1 MKKQQLISTM
11 AVLGLAMTMAAGCGS
26 NNGNNEGA
34 AAPSNNK
41 ADNAAATTKA
51 DNAAATNAAASEEPA
66 APKIAGKVVFTTNR
80 TDLVDTELKNYAA
93 KFHEKYPDATVE
105 IEAIKDYDQTTKI
118 RMASNELADI
128 SLIPGTV
135 KNSDLP
141 NFYLPLDDLGLND
154 RIYFKDNRSQ
164 DGKLYGISSGSAA
177 MGVTYN
183 KKAFAQAGITEVPKT
198 LDELYA
204 AAEKLKAAG
213 IIPLATNFKDKWP
226 LYGWDQEAF
235 IFANDPSLH
244 NTMATQNEPFAVD
257 GPHWQAFS
265 ILKKMVNSGYV
276 EKDLMSTNWEGSKK
290 DVASGK
296 IAMFLLG
303 NWVVPQV
310 VDNGAAAED
319 VGFFPLPLDNS
330 GDAKVILASDYY
342 YGIDKNSENPET
354 AKAFLKFLI
363 EESGYDDYAGF
374 IPVLKDKKPKLAQLN
389 EFMAT
394 NPKVI
399 EMAAENDDYLAIANK
414 MQFDTS
420 AFAQDAIMGKDMK
433 AVFDS
438 YNKKWKDAK
447 ASLGK

>member
-1 MKKQQLISTM
+1 MVVM
-11 AVLGLAMTMAAGCGS
+11 GLAVTMAAGCGS
-26 NNGNNEGA
+26 NNGNNEGDA
-34 AAPSNNK
+34 AA
-41 ADNAAATTKA
+41 ANAPAEKNTSTQTNAEN
-51 DNAAATNAAASEEPA
+51 DAAATNAPA
-66 APKIAGKVVFTTNR
+66 AAEETTGPKIEGKVVFTTNR
-80 TDLVDTELKNYAA
+80 TDLIDTELKNYAA
-93 KFHEKYPDATVE
+93 KFKEKYPEATVE

-164 DGKLYGISSGSAA
+164 DGNVYGISSGSAA

-183 KKAFAQAGITEVPKT
+183 KKAFAAAGIAEAPKT
-198 LDELYA
+198 LDEFYA
-204 AAEKLKAAG
+204 ACEKLKAAG

-235 IFANDPSLH
+235 IFAGDPALH
-244 NTMATQNEPFAVD
+244 NTMATQDEPFAE
-257 GPHWQAFS
+257 GGAHWQAFS
-265 ILKKMVNSGYV
+265 ILKKLVDGGYA

-296 IAMFLLG
+296 MAMFLLG

-310 VDNGAAAED
+310 IDNGAAAED

-330 GDAKVILASDYY
+330 GEAKVILASDYF
-342 YGIDKNSENPET
+342 YGIDKNSDNPET

-374 IPVLKDKKPKLAQLN
+374 IPVLKDKQPKLAQLN
-389 EFMAT
+389 EFMST

-399 EMAAENDDYLAIANK
+399 EMAADNDDYLAIANK

-433 AVFDS
+433 QVFAD
-438 YNKKWKDAK
+438 YNKKWKEAK
-447 ASLGK
+447 KAVGK

>member
-1 MKKQQLISTM
+1 MNKKQLISTM

-41 ADNAAATTKA
+41 GNNAAATTEADNAAAS
-51 DNAAATNAAASEEPA
+51 NAAASEEPA
-66 APKIAGKVVFTTNR
+66 APAISGKVVFTTNR
-80 TDLVDTELKNYAA
+80 TDLVDTELKNYAT

-183 KKAFAQAGITEVPKT
+183 KKAFAQAGITAVPKT

-204 AAEKLKAAG
+204 AADKLKAAG

-235 IFANDPSLH
+235 IFGNDPALH
-244 NTMATQNEPFAVD
+244 NTMATQDEPFAVD

-265 ILKKMVNSGYV
+265 ILKKMVDSGYV

-330 GDAKVILASDYY
+330 GEAKVILASDYY
-342 YGIDKNSENPET
+342 YGIDKNSDNPET

-374 IPVLKDKKPKLAQLN
+374 IPVLKDKQPKLAQLN

-399 EMAAENDDYLAIANK
+399 EMSAENDDYLAIANK

-447 ASLGK
+447 ASVGK

>member
-1 MKKQQLISTM
+1 MKKKQLISTM
-11 AVLGLAMTMAAGCGS
+11 AILGLAMTMAAGCGS
-26 NNGNNEGA
+26 NNGNSEG

-41 ADNAAATTKA
+41 ADNAAAANKG
-51 DNAAATNAAASEEPA
+51 NNAAASEEPA
-66 APKIAGKVVFTTNR
+66 APKIEGKVVFTTNR

-183 KKAFAQAGITEVPKT
+183 KKAFEKAGITAVPKT

-235 IFANDPSLH
+235 IFANDPALH
-244 NTMATQNEPFAVD
+244 NTMATQDEPFAID

-265 ILKKMVNSGYV
+265 ILKKMVDGGYV

-310 VDNGAAAED
+310 VDNGAAPED

-330 GDAKVILASDYY
+330 GEAKVILASDYY

-354 AKAFLKFLI
+354 AKAFLNFLI

-447 ASLGK
+447 AAVGK